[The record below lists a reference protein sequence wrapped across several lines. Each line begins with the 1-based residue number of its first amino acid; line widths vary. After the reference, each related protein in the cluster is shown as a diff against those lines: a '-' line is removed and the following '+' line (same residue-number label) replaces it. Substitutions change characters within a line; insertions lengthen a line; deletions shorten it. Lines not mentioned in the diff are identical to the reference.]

1 MKNILFF
8 VLIFSLINAQQG
20 KNIQEKEN
28 KFLEIKV
35 ENSALQSEIDL
46 LRSEFTAELDEIKR
60 KHKLEKKSLRKI
72 YRQRLKVLR
81 KKYKNPESSKGR
93 KKAKKIK
100 DSF

>member
-35 ENSALQSEIDL
+35 EDPALQSEIDL